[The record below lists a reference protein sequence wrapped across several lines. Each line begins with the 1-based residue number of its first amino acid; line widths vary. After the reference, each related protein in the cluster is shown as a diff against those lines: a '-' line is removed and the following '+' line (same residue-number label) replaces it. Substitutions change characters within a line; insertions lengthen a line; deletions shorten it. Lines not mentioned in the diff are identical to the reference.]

1 MVVERFPPDI
11 GGSGVRFR
19 EIAERLSRKHA
30 VDIFTLGPRD
40 AEDSTR
46 NFCIHR
52 YYPSRL
58 PNLNSYSLT
67 RIAGLSLST
76 FSELLF
82 HHYEIIDVDIW
93 PIIPFFSARI
103 AQSRTPTVISWNVVW
118 PFSIHRA
125 ASIASTFLAKR
136 CSAMCTYNIT
146 VSNFAKRVLIE
157 HLNMN
162 PERLSVIPNG
172 TDEAFLR
179 ARLKPKQGRI
189 IFVGRLELQ
198 KRLDLVL
205 EAFKIF
211 KESVNDAELHIIG
224 SGPLGP
230 ELQHA
235 SDKSDGIH
243 LHMSIPVQDRNELI
257 SMLSN
262 SWVFVSASEF
272 ETFGMAISEA
282 SSVGLPVVITRTVFN
297 GAVDEL
303 VKNER
308 NGLIVDHN
316 SPRAI
321 ADAFERLYRDPELWK
336 KLSDNAKRLAVF
348 HSWDKIANQVEAV
361 YEGVLTG
368 RLPIDISGA
377 AAV

>member
-30 VDIFTLGPRD
+30 VDIFALGPRD

-46 NFCIHR
+46 GFCVHR
-52 YYPSRL
+52 YDPSRL
-58 PNLNSYSLT
+58 PSLNSYSLN
-67 RIAGLSLST
+67 RIAGLSFST
-76 FSELLF
+76 FFQFLF
-82 HHYEIIDVDIW
+82 RSYEIIDVDIW

-103 AQSRTPTVISWNVVW
+103 AQPRTPTVISWNVVW
-118 PFSIHRA
+118 PFSVRRVV
-125 ASIASTFLAKR
+125 SSVSTFLAKR
-136 CSAMCTYNIT
+136 CSNLCTYNIT
-146 VSNFAKRVLIE
+146 VSDFASRMLIE

-162 PERLSVIPNG
+162 PEKLSVIPNG
-172 TDEAFLR
+172 NEEAFIS
-179 ARLKPKQGRI
+179 ARLKPKHGRI

-211 KESVNDAELHIIG
+211 KKNVNDTELHIVG

-235 SDKSDGIH
+235 CYKTDGIH
-243 LHMSIPVQDRNELI
+243 LHTSVSAQNRNELV

-272 ETFGMAISEA
+272 ETYGMAISEA
-282 SSVGLPVVITRTVFN
+282 STIGLPVVITRTAFN
-297 GAVDEL
+297 GAVDEII
-303 VKNER
+303 KDEC

-316 SPRAI
+316 NPKAI
-321 ADAFERLYRDPELWK
+321 ADAFERLYRNPELWK
-336 KLSDNAKRLAVF
+336 KLSYNAKRLAVF
-348 HSWDKIANQVEAV
+348 HSWDETASQVEAV
-361 YEGVLTG
+361 YKDVLTG

-377 AAV
+377 AVV